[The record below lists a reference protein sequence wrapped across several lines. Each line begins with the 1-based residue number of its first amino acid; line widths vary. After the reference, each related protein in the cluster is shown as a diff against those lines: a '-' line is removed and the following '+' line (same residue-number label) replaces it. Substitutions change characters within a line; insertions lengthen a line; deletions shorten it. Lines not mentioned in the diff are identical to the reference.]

1 MCKNCSFVYL
11 TTFMSHCKV
20 WKTRLGIQ
28 QLLAHFLASCYLE
41 W

>member
-28 QLLAHFLASCYLE
+28 QLQHIFWLHVI
-41 W
+41 